1 MIGVVVPAHDE
12 EACLAACLDA
22 LLRAASHPDLDGEDV
37 RIAVVLDACQD
48 MSAQVVMA
56 RPVTGL
62 TIEARNVGVARCHG
76 AAHLLAAGARWLAF
90 TDADTVVDER
100 WLVDQLSLRCD
111 AVCGCVTVEDWSE
124 HSDGV
129 RLRYLA
135 HYRHQDDHRHVHGAN
150 LGVSAPAYVA
160 AGGFSSLALDEDVA
174 LVRALLANGV
184 AIKWSALPRVVTSAR
199 KAARARGGF
208 ADFIS
213 GLAGAE
219 SGGRGDGGCRRY
231 GGNDDGGG
239 DDGAAAVAVAGAAA

>member
-1 MIGVVVPAHDE
+1 MIGVVVPAHNE
-12 EACLAACLDA
+12 EACLPACLDA
-22 LLRAASHPDLDGEDV
+22 LSRAASHADLGGEDV
-37 RIAVVLDACQD
+37 RIVVVLDACQD

-62 TIEARNVGVARCHG
+62 AIEARNVGVARCHG

-90 TDADTVVDER
+90 TDADSVVDER
-100 WLVDQLSLRCD
+100 WLVDQLSLHCD

-124 HSDGV
+124 HTDTV

-150 LGVSAPAYVA
+150 LGVSSPAYIA

-174 LVRALLANGV
+174 LVRALVASGA

-208 ADFIS
+208 ADFVI
-213 GLAGAE
+213 GLA
-219 SGGRGDGGCRRY
+219 D
-231 GGNDDGGG
+231 
-239 DDGAAAVAVAGAAA
+239 AAA